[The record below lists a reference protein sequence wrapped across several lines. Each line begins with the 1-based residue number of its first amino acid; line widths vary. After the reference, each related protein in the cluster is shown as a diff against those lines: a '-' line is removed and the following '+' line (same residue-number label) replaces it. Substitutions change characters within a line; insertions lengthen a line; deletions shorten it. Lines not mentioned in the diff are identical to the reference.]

1 MSFTKLFQPKQNP
14 FGIYIFSP
22 KDNSLIL
29 KSFSSQTISLSKLSN
44 YKGEGTYC
52 NSYNYLF
59 ISESNNFWVINHSSF
74 QIRYKRMPIVKK
86 NHSIIFVPSPNPSSN
101 EGKIFIVGGGD
112 KKAFYYDLK
121 KNYFLNWAK
130 TN

>member
-74 QIRYKRMPIVKK
+74 QIRYKRMPIK
-86 NHSIIFVPSPNPSSN
+86 NIFL
-101 EGKIFIVGGGD
+101 I
-112 KKAFYYDLK
+112 YYIL
-121 KNYFLNWAK
+121 
-130 TN
+130 